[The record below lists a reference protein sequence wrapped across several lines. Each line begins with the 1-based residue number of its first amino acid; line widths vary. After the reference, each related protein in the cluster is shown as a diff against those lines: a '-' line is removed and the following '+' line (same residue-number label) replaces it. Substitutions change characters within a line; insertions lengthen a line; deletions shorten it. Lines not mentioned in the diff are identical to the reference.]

1 MDMSGFTG
9 SNFITAEF
17 LEFLGPNVRIETKI
31 VSAGLREFAEGDKP
45 VIFVDYQ
52 AKAVVL
58 NPTRAK
64 VLCSAY
70 GLESANWIGRT
81 VIISRGETTY
91 SGKKTGCVEI
101 EAVGGQRIG
110 VGQRRAITGG
120 HDARN
125 DNGAPVPPV
134 IDFVPDGPGESDDI
148 PF

>member
-70 GLESANWIGRT
+70 GLSPQTGSAGRSSSPAVKRRT
-81 VIISRGETTY
+81 AAKRLGASRSRRWAGSGSALGSAGPLPAVMTRATTM
-91 SGKKTGCVEI
+91 
-101 EAVGGQRIG
+101 
-110 VGQRRAITGG
+110 
-120 HDARN
+120 ARL
-125 DNGAPVPPV
+125 
-134 IDFVPDGPGESDDI
+134 SLQ
-148 PF
+148 

>member
-1 MDMSGFTG
+1 M
-9 SNFITAEF
+9 
-17 LEFLGPNVRIETKI
+17 RIETKI

-64 VLCSAY
+64 VLCSASA
-70 GLESANWIGRT
+70 ESANWIGRT

-110 VGQRRAITGG
+110 VGQRRAITPAVMTRATTM
-120 HDARN
+120 ARL
-125 DNGAPVPPV
+125 
-134 IDFVPDGPGESDDI
+134 SLQ
-148 PF
+148 